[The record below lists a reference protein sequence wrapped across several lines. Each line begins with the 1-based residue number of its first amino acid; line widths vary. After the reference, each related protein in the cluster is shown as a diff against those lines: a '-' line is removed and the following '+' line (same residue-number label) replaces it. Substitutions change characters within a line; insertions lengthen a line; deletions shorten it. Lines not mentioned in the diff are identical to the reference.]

1 MVGAPLNSNVRP
13 YKGERME
20 SQDAIVSIPKTMEKY
35 FGCSGKMLKPSPNTV
50 ASLIKK
56 IPEGQVVTIDAICK
70 VLAKKFK
77 TEIACPATTEKSLCL
92 AATESVT
99 KNTRLPYWRVLKKN
113 GELIRKLPNG
123 VEGLAANLMKEGHKI
138 ISTNKSKSLKDFESV
153 LHQF

>member
-1 MVGAPLNSNVRP
+1 
-13 YKGERME
+13 ME
-20 SQDAIVSIPKTMEKY
+20 SQDAIVNIPKTMEKY
-35 FGCSGKMLKPSPNTV
+35 FGCSGKMLKPSPSTV

-56 IPEGQVVTIDAICK
+56 IPEGRVATIDAVCK
-70 VLAKKFK
+70 ILAKKFK

-113 GELIRKLPNG
+113 SELIRKLPNG
-123 VEGLAANLMKEGHKI
+123 VEGHAANLMKEGHKI
-138 ISTNKSKSLKDFESV
+138 ISTSTSKGLKDFESV

>member
-1 MVGAPLNSNVRP
+1 
-13 YKGERME
+13 ME
-20 SQDAIVSIPKTMEKY
+20 SQDAIVNIPKTMEKY

-50 ASLIKK
+50 SSFIKK
-56 IPEGQVVTIDAICK
+56 IPEGRVATLDALCK
-70 VLAKKFK
+70 ALAKKFK

-123 VEGLAANLMKEGHKI
+123 VEGHAANLMKEGHKI
-138 ISTNKSKSLKDFESV
+138 ISTSTSKGLKDFESV

>member
-1 MVGAPLNSNVRP
+1 
-13 YKGERME
+13 ME
-20 SQDAIVSIPKTMEKY
+20 PQDTIVNIPETMEKY

-50 ASLIKK
+50 ASIIKK
-56 IPEGQVVTIDAICK
+56 IPEGRVATIDTMCK
-70 VLAKKFK
+70 KLAKKFK

-123 VEGLAANLMKEGHKI
+123 VEGHAANLMKEGHKI
-138 ISTNKSKSLKDFESV
+138 ISTSTSKGLKDFESV